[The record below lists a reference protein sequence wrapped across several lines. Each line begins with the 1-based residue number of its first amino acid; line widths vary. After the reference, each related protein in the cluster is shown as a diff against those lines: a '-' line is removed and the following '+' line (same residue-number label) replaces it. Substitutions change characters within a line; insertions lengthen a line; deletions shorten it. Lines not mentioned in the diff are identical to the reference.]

1 MKVYTGNRTF
11 DGIEVRV
18 DGRPLDPRLDLR
30 TVSRNGFEWSFE
42 GASPEQLA
50 VAILADAV
58 DDATALRLSHPFMTA
73 IVANF
78 GNEWE
83 MTEADVAEAVRL
95 LERTGRP

>member
-1 MKVYTGNRTF
+1 MKTYTGNRTF
-11 DGIEVRV
+11 DGIDVRV
-18 DGRPLDPRLDLR
+18 DGRPLDPRLDLK
-30 TVSRNGFEWSFE
+30 VASKNGFEWSFE

-58 DDATALRLSHPFMTA
+58 DDATALRLSRPFMTA

-83 MTEADVAEAVRL
+83 MTEADVAEAVRAL
-95 LERTGRP
+95 APT

>member
-11 DGIEVRV
+11 DGIDVRV

-58 DDATALRLSHPFMTA
+58 DDATALRLSRPFMTA

-83 MTEADVAEAVRL
+83 MTEADVAEAVRA
-95 LERTGRP
+95 LEPT